1 MRSLS
6 RAAGLSP
13 ISSTQVRRLRR
24 TCRFAR
30 SCVNHGSRVLE
41 RLQSGDEFVQIGIA
55 VAVESAHA
63 ERSLHFYGSP
73 VATVEHFSSSIYD
86 SGIRGLRMVNKM
98 LAWPAVLNVIARRTF
113 AITRTETRSGA
124 LFAASRR

>member
-13 ISSTQVRRLRR
+13 ISSTQGRRLRC
-24 TCRFAR
+24 TWRFAR
-30 SCVNHGSRVLE
+30 SCVDDGSRVLE
-41 RLQSGDEFVQIGIA
+41 RLQSGDEFVQVGIA

-98 LAWPAVLNVIARRTF
+98 LAWPCLGV
-113 AITRTETRSGA
+113 
-124 LFAASRR
+124 